1 MAGGRR
7 TRGLA
12 KNVGPGHSMPVGLY
26 LRSIWPPRKWR
37 VVIVSALV
45 TVLALAAVWGSVF
58 YWLSLSRAE
67 RYEATKATLARLN
80 ETIEERVDG
89 ELRSA
94 SSILRTVET
103 WLRFHPASDLAH
115 DPEFAMLAHS
125 AGAGRAGFAGIRLFR
140 ADGSSLVP
148 ADASLQSPASYVDG
162 AFFQEAM
169 AATPGQLSLGE
180 AARPTGGERR
190 LMPLALRLPPRDD
203 GVGLIV
209 TAIDLDE
216 LAAAFERARPPAAG
230 AVSLLRT
237 DRKLLLRVPDVPP
250 MTSDAIGR
258 AGLFS
263 IELPDGP
270 AGVYENPVSSFDGT
284 ARLISYRALP
294 DFPVVVTV
302 SAGLEATLAG
312 WRRELYFS
320 LAVASLLSAV
330 FIALG
335 WWSARLVAGGQEQA
349 LELAEARRVLL
360 KAQTLAQLGSYRRL
374 FATQEMVWSGEACRI
389 LGYPPGMAPNS
400 VERFLALVH
409 PDDLAVI
416 GDSLRAVQEGRSYS
430 YDFRILDA
438 HGETRYLHAMG
449 TPEFDA
455 AGTPIAVDGIIQD
468 ITERK
473 QMEQALRDARD
484 AAERGSR
491 AKSEFLANM
500 SHELRTPLNAIIG
513 FSEIMREE
521 ILGPVAVPKYRE
533 YLGDINTSAQHLL
546 LIINDILDIAR
557 IEAGRVEL
565 KEARIDLKRMIEE
578 CARMLRGRVSE
589 AGLKLETSYDNAS
602 SWCIG
607 DERLLRQVLLNL
619 TSNAIKFT
627 PSGGRVRIQVGRKV
641 GGELTLAVQD
651 TGIGMTAEEAAVA
664 LRPFGQVQGAFVRSR
679 DGVGLG
685 LPLAKSFVELHGG
698 VLQVDSAPGRG
709 TTVMV
714 NLPPWRAAQALG

>member
-1 MAGGRR
+1 
-7 TRGLA
+7 
-12 KNVGPGHSMPVGLY
+12 MPVGLF
-26 LRSIWPPRKWR
+26 LRSVWPASKWR
-37 VVIVSALV
+37 VVAAAVLV
-45 TVLALAAVWGSVF
+45 TALALGAVWGSAI
-58 YWLSLSRAE
+58 YWLMLNRGE
-67 RYEATKATLARLN
+67 RIESTRENLARLT
-80 ETIEERVDG
+80 ETIDEHVDG
-89 ELRSA
+89 QLRSA
-94 SSILRTVET
+94 STILRTVET
-103 WLRFHPASDLAH
+103 WLNFHPTSDLRH
-115 DPEFAMLAHS
+115 DPEFGMLAHS
-125 AGAGRAGFAGIRLFR
+125 AGAGRPGFAGIRLIL
-140 ADGSSLVP
+140 ADGSGLGPTENNGRPSLNYTN
-148 ADASLQSPASYVDG
+148 DAFV
-162 AFFQEAM
+162 QEAL

-180 AARPTGGERR
+180 AGRPADGERR
-190 LMPLALRLPPRDD
+190 LLPLALRLPQRPD
-203 GVGLIV
+203 GVALIV
-209 TAIDLDE
+209 TAIDLDD
-216 LAAAFERARPPAAG
+216 LAEAFERARPTAAG
-230 AVSLLRT
+230 AVSMMRT
-237 DRKLLLRVPDVPP
+237 DRKLLIRVPSREPQNGAAFAR
-250 MTSDAIGR
+250 TS
-258 AGLFS
+258 LFAMQVREAPS
-263 IELPDGP
+263 
-270 AGVYENPVSSFDGT
+270 GVYENPVSAFDGS
-284 ARLISYRALP
+284 ARIISYRTLP
-294 DFPVVVTV
+294 DFPVIVAI
-302 SAGLEATLAG
+302 SSGLAEVLSG
-312 WRRELYFS
+312 WRRELAFS
-320 LAVASLLSAV
+320 IIFAAALSAA
-330 FIALG
+330 FIALA
-335 WWSARLVAGGQEQA
+335 WWVVHLLSDSQDQA
-349 LELAEARRVLL
+349 AELAESRRVLI

-374 FATQEMVWSGEACRI
+374 FATQEIAWSVEACRI

-400 VERFLALVH
+400 VERYLALIH
-409 PDDLAVI
+409 PDDLGLI

-430 YDFRILDA
+430 YDFRIVDA
-438 HGETRYLHAMG
+438 HGEVRHLHAMG
-449 TPEFDA
+449 TPEFDS
-455 AGTPIAVDGIIQD
+455 GGMPIAVDGIIQD
-468 ITERK
+468 ITDRK

-533 YLGDINTSAQHLL
+533 YLGDINSSAQHLL

-578 CARMLRGRVSE
+578 CTRMLHGRISE
-589 AGLKLETSYDNAS
+589 AGLKLETSYENGAP
-602 SWCIG
+602 WCIG

-651 TGIGMTAEEAAVA
+651 TGIGMTTEEAAMA

>member
-1 MAGGRR
+1 
-7 TRGLA
+7 
-12 KNVGPGHSMPVGLY
+12 MPVGLF
-26 LRSIWPPRKWR
+26 LRSVWPASKWR
-37 VVIVSALV
+37 VLLVTMSV
-45 TVLALAAVWGSVF
+45 TVLALGAVWGSAF
-58 YWLSLSRAE
+58 YWLTLNRTERIDSARAS
-67 RYEATKATLARLN
+67 LARLT
-80 ETIEERVDG
+80 ETIDEHVDG
-89 ELRSA
+89 QFRSA
-94 SSILRTVET
+94 STILRTAET
-103 WLRFHPASDLAH
+103 WLTYHPASDPGQDA
-115 DPEFAMLAHS
+115 EFAMLTHS
-125 AGAGRAGFAGIRLFR
+125 AGAGRSGFAGVRLFH
-140 ADGSSLVP
+140 ADGSSVVP
-148 ADASLQSPASYVDG
+148 ADAGSKAPASYVDG
-162 AFFQEAM
+162 GFFQEAM
-169 AATPGQLSLGE
+169 AAGPGQLSMGE
-180 AARPTGGERR
+180 AVRPSDGGHR
-190 LMPLALRLPPRDD
+190 LLPLALRLPPGPS
-203 GVGLIV
+203 GVALIV

-216 LAAAFERARPPAAG
+216 LADAFERARPAAAG
-230 AVSLLRT
+230 AIGMLRT
-237 DRKLLLRVPDVPP
+237 DRKLLV
-250 MTSDAIGR
+250 R
-258 AGLFS
+258 APEREPLTGETLGHAPLFAA
-263 IELPDGP
+263 ELPEAP
-270 AGVYENPVSSFDGT
+270 SGVYENPSGSFDGT
-284 ARLISYRALP
+284 PRIVSYRTLP
-294 DFPVVVTV
+294 DFPIVVTV
-302 SAGLEATLAG
+302 SAGKEEILAG
-312 WRRELYFS
+312 WERELYFS
-320 LAVASLLSAV
+320 LGVAAALSIAFLALAWWVVRLLTS
-330 FIALG
+330 
-335 WWSARLVAGGQEQA
+335 GQDQA
-349 LELAEARRVLL
+349 AELAESRRVLL

-374 FATQEMVWSGEACRI
+374 FSTQEMVWSVEACRI

-400 VERFLALVH
+400 VERYLALVH
-409 PDDLAVI
+409 PDDLGLI

-438 HGETRYLHAMG
+438 HGETRHLHAMG

-455 AGTPIAVDGIIQD
+455 SGTPIAVDGIIQD
-468 ITERK
+468 ITDRK

-533 YLGDINTSAQHLL
+533 YLGDINNSAQHLL

-578 CARMLRGRVSE
+578 CTRMLRGRLSD
-589 AGLKLETSYDNAS
+589 AGLKLETSYENGAP
-602 SWCIG
+602 WCIG

-651 TGIGMTAEEAAVA
+651 NGIGMTAEEAAVA
-664 LRPFGQVQGAFVRSR
+664 LRPFGQIQGAFVRSR
-679 DGVGLG
+679 EGVGLG

-714 NLPPWRAAQALG
+714 NLPPWRAAQALS

>member
-1 MAGGRR
+1 
-7 TRGLA
+7 
-12 KNVGPGHSMPVGLY
+12 MPVGLF
-26 LRSIWPPRKWR
+26 LRWVWPASKWR
-37 VVIVSALV
+37 VVIATVVLTLV
-45 TVLALAAVWGSVF
+45 AMAAVWGSAF
-58 YWLSLSRAE
+58 YWLALNRTE
-67 RYEATKATLARLN
+67 RLESTKENLARLT
-80 ETIEERVDG
+80 ETIDEQVDG
-89 ELRSA
+89 QLQSA
-94 SSILRTVET
+94 STILRTVET
-103 WLRFHPASDLAH
+103 WLSFHPNSDLRQDA
-115 DPEFAMLAHS
+115 EFVALAHS
-125 AGAGRAGFAGIRLFR
+125 AGAGRPGFAGIRLIL
-140 ADGSSLVP
+140 ADG
-148 ADASLQSPASYVDG
+148 ASLGRGDNGGKPSIPYTSQ
-162 AFFQEAM
+162 AFVLQAL
-169 AATPGQLSLGE
+169 AATPGQISLGE
-180 AARPTGGERR
+180 AIRPAVGAHR
-190 LMPLALRLPPRDD
+190 LLPLALRLPLRTDE
-203 GVGLIV
+203 VALLV

-216 LAAAFERARPPAAG
+216 LAETFERARPSAAG
-230 AVSLLRT
+230 AVSMMRA
-237 DRKLLLRVPDVPP
+237 DRKLLVRVPDQEPQ
-250 MTSDAIGR
+250 TSDAFDHATI
-258 AGLFS
+258 FS
-263 IELPDGP
+263 TQLTEAPS
-270 AGVYENPVSSFDGT
+270 GVFENAVSPFDGH
-284 ARLISYRALP
+284 ARIVSYRTLP
-294 DFPVVVTV
+294 DFPVIVAV
-302 SAGLEATLAG
+302 STGMAEVLSG
-312 WRRELYFS
+312 WNSEFYFS
-320 LAVASLLSAV
+320 CSFAAVLSVA
-330 FIALG
+330 FIALAF
-335 WWSARLVAGGQEQA
+335 WVVRLLGSGQDQA
-349 LELAEARRVLL
+349 AELAESRRVLI
-360 KAQTLAQLGSYRRL
+360 KAQTLAQLGSYRRV
-374 FATQEMVWSGEACRI
+374 FATQEMVWSVEACRI

-400 VERFLALVH
+400 VERYLALVH
-409 PDDLAVI
+409 PDDLGLI

-430 YDFRILDA
+430 YDFRIVDA
-438 HGETRYLHAMG
+438 HGEVRYLHAMG
-449 TPEFDA
+449 TPEFDSG
-455 AGTPIAVDGIIQD
+455 GTPIAVDGIIQD
-468 ITERK
+468 ITDRK

-578 CARMLRGRVSE
+578 CTRMLRGRISD
-589 AGLKLETSYDNAS
+589 AGLKLETSYENGAP
-602 SWCIG
+602 WCIG

-664 LRPFGQVQGAFVRSR
+664 LRPFGQIQGAFVRSR
-679 DGVGLG
+679 EGVGLG